1 MLFKPK
7 MGAATVIPVF
17 EPSNQHQMSFLANR
31 VPVAGQGVYSSVF
44 FYIKDTYWYHYI
56 ETVSQ

>member
-1 MLFKPK
+1 

-31 VPVAGQGVYSSVF
+31 VPVAGQGVYNIVF
-44 FYIKDTYWYHYI
+44 PIKDTYWYHYI

>member
-1 MLFKPK
+1 

-17 EPSNQHQMSFLANR
+17 EPSNQHQMSFLASR
-31 VPVAGQGVYSSVF
+31 VPVAGQDVYNSIL
-44 FYIKDTYWYHYI
+44 YIRDTYWYHYI